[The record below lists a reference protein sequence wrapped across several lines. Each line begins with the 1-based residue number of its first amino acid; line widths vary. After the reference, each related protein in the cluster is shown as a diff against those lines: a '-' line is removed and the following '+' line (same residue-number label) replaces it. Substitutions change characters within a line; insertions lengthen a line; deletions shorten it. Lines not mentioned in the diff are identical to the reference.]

1 MNKYHKNI
9 IKSFVASGRTGRA
22 VDLLMQYRSSDK
34 EITNEIISLSARHN
48 TYLREKHGNLVDNQT
63 LTIELNKINISIL
76 HIIEDDNELSLIF
89 FNSYT
94 NSFMGILLIAAAI
107 FWGCPLI
114 IQDKLNEALKTQ
126 REDTLEF
133 QPAIPLF
140 DSSYL
145 LPPENKVNINYVYR
159 TIEKEFNK
167 PPKNKSNHLLK
178 VIHTSNEINQGFPIY
193 YFTVKNYQNRSV
205 VVNKF
210 SITVRSHISKKF
222 FGGPKELQPIAIW
235 DVPLPRK
242 QGDFSYKPLRPIEIP
257 GDNSCMIGIRF
268 ACLSSETNKY
278 FPPQRVA
285 EFELVVNFFD
295 DFANKAESEIF
306 KIK

>member
-107 FWGCPLI
+107 FWGYPLI

-167 PPKNKSNHLLK
+167 PPKNKSNNLALNPPK
-178 VIHTSNEINQGFPIY
+178 V
-193 YFTVKNYQNRSV
+193 
-205 VVNKF
+205 
-210 SITVRSHISKKF
+210 
-222 FGGPKELQPIAIW
+222 
-235 DVPLPRK
+235 D
-242 QGDFSYKPLRPIEIP
+242 
-257 GDNSCMIGIRF
+257 
-268 ACLSSETNKY
+268 
-278 FPPQRVA
+278 
-285 EFELVVNFFD
+285 
-295 DFANKAESEIF
+295 
-306 KIK
+306 